1 MDEAIEMHPKLIGT
15 APSVD
20 AAPSQ
25 NPLCPPTKTVATK
38 AHHHHP
44 CRVQRSARVITP
56 RHRAESDDA

>member
-38 AHHHHP
+38 AHHRAAKPKNTQSP
-44 CRVQRSARVITP
+44 CTARQYEGAP
-56 RHRAESDDA
+56 A